1 MIFYKNVRFKLIVWY
16 LFILCLILIP
26 FSTYLYYSLAKS
38 LREQLDYE
46 LKAKGEEVKN
56 ILDDYMERNEIK
68 FLTKDRGMKARL
80 NAVSEYI
87 HIRDSNGYI
96 IYRSERFKKH
106 PLPSRH
112 FNFDKIT
119 PENSI
124 TQSIV
129 LGKNKGVRVITLL
142 AREKKGP
149 DCFVQVGLPL
159 KDINYPL
166 NRLLLTLVIAIPTT
180 LIISSL
186 FGWFFV
192 YKSLNPIDEITKT
205 ARKIGD
211 GDLSQRLKELKSND
225 EVGRLVETFNNMISK
240 LEESFKQIRQF
251 TADVSHELRTP
262 LTIMKGEV
270 EVALRKR
277 RLPEEYEKIMNG
289 ILEEV
294 ELLTKIVED
303 LLFLER
309 AESGVIKLNQEEINL
324 NFLLGNI
331 VEQFKTIMER
341 KKLDFYMHVEPEDIV
356 INGDAMQ
363 LRKLFLNLL
372 DNAIKYTDEGGKI
385 NLSILSTGKYAKVIL
400 TDTGIGIPEKE
411 LFYIFKRFYRVDKS
425 RAGDTGGSGLGLSIC
440 ETIVRVHNGRIE
452 VESIPNFGSTFKV
465 FLPR

>member
-1 MIFYKNVRFKLIVWY
+1 M
-16 LFILCLILIP
+16 
-26 FSTYLYYSLAKS
+26 
-38 LREQLDYE
+38 
-46 LKAKGEEVKN
+46 
-56 ILDDYMERNEIK
+56 
-68 FLTKDRGMKARL
+68 
-80 NAVSEYI
+80 
-87 HIRDSNGYI
+87 
-96 IYRSERFKKH
+96 
-106 PLPSRH
+106 
-112 FNFDKIT
+112 
-119 PENSI
+119 
-124 TQSIV
+124 
-129 LGKNKGVRVITLL
+129 
-142 AREKKGP
+142 
-149 DCFVQVGLPL
+149 
-159 KDINYPL
+159 
-166 NRLLLTLVIAIPTT
+166 IAIPTT

-211 GDLSQRLKELKSND
+211 GDLSQRLKQLKSND

-385 NLSILSTGKYAKVIL
+385 NLSIFSTSKYAKIIL
-400 TDTGIGIPEKE
+400 TDTWIGIPEKE

-452 VESIPNFGSTFKV
+452 VESIPNFASTFKV